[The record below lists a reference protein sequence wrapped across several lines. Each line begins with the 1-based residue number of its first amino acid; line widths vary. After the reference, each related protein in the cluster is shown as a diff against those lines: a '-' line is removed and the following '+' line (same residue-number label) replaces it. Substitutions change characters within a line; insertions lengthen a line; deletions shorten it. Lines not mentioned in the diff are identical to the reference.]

1 MCTYSSIQLGILIV
15 SAITVIVS
23 AVFSFLT
30 IRNATKNSNNVIK
43 NSLELANKQH
53 RFQFFSDYTRRYQ
66 DLVLHMP
73 PDIEKLPLDNDDV
86 RTFMRLYFDLCSEEF
101 YLHSQGVIDD
111 EAWMLWI
118 EGMKMAM
125 KREKFKTAWKSM
137 GAYYHDQSFVKF
149 MHHQIM
155 DYQR

>member
-1 MCTYSSIQLGILIV
+1 
-15 SAITVIVS
+15 
-23 AVFSFLT
+23 
-30 IRNATKNSNNVIK
+30 
-43 NSLELANKQH
+43 
-53 RFQFFSDYTRRYQ
+53 
-66 DLVLHMP
+66 
-73 PDIEKLPLDNDDV
+73 
-86 RTFMRLYFDLCSEEF
+86 MRLYFDLCSEEF
-101 YLHSQGVIDD
+101 YLRSQGVIDD

-137 GAYYHDQSFVKF
+137 SAYYHDQSFVKF